1 MKRLLLA
8 PLLIAGLLS
17 PIAAKSDGKIPDYVL
32 TPYDRANYPSYFKKF
47 GSRMKDIEKYRG
59 IAAKKAASNKQCALV
74 KYAEVSRDK
83 STKNNLLFW
92 VDCEKPSGGYP
103 YKRFNFTEADLN
115 NPDSLVISN
124 SDRALTET
132 QSLDACEQLIKSK
145 ANYPSTVKVNRFTAT
160 YKMFEHLGNTR
171 TIMNFKS
178 KNAFGLEL
186 KFTAYC
192 TFRPGDLNGDLVVK
206 ERTN

>member
-1 MKRLLLA
+1 MRRFLSLVLGMGT
-8 PLLIAGLLS
+8 LIPTAA
-17 PIAAKSDGKIPDYVL
+17 IAEGKIPDYVL
-32 TPYDRANYPSYFKKF
+32 RPYDRENFSSYFKKF
-47 GSRMKDIEKYRG
+47 GSRMKDVEKYRA
-59 IAAKKAASNKQCALV
+59 IAAKKAASNRECATV

-83 STKNNLLFW
+83 STKTNLVFW

-115 NPDSLVISN
+115 NADSVAISA

-132 QSLDACEQLIKSK
+132 QALKACEKLIKSK

-192 TFRPGDLNGDLVVK
+192 TFEPGDLNGDLVVK

>member
-1 MKRLLLA
+1 MNRLLL
-8 PLLIAGLLS
+8 LSLTAGLLS
-17 PIAAKSDGKIPDYVL
+17 PLTAIAEGKIPDYVL
-32 TPYDRANYPSYFKKF
+32 TPYDRANFSSYFKKF
-47 GSRMKDIEKYRG
+47 GSRMKDIEKYRA

-160 YKMFEHLGNTR
+160 YKMFEHFGNTR

-206 ERTN
+206 ERTD

>member
-1 MKRLLLA
+1 MRRFLSLVLGMGT
-8 PLLIAGLLS
+8 LIPTAA
-17 PIAAKSDGKIPDYVL
+17 IAEGRIPDYVL
-32 TPYDRANYPSYFKKF
+32 TPYDKEGYPSFFKKF
-47 GSRMKDIEKYRG
+47 GSRVKDIEKYRA
-59 IAAKKAASNKQCALV
+59 IAAKKAASDKECAIV
-74 KYAEVSRDK
+74 KWSSVYLDK
-83 STKNNLLFW
+83 STKNNALFW

-124 SDRALTET
+124 RDKALSET
-132 QSLDACEQLIKSK
+132 QALDACEQLIKSK
-145 ANYPSTVKVNRFTAT
+145 ANYPSTVKVNRITAT
-160 YKMFEHLGNTR
+160 YKLFEHLGNTR

-192 TFRPGDLNGDLVVK
+192 TFDAGDLNGDLVVK